1 MVFSKEL
8 DKSLIRI
15 LEADAENRST
25 ILDFLNAIPQDT
37 LKEIKQL
44 VKRFEKAMKEDG
56 EYMLSE
62 DVETSD
68 GTYECD
74 FLEEDENIVFDIT
87 FHADD
92 EVEQLA
98 TFTNA
103 LSLET
108 NHPFYEPDENEELT
122 IGSVTHTMILQ
133 TNGKYTDTMKK
144 NFVPALQL
152 NGNHIEGVVLERES
166 TTEYS
171 IIYQG
176 QVQNE
181 IIKKENN
188 LTGTSEILSVDVSTL
203 PEDITIEYLNK
214 KYGDAPKILEK

>member
-8 DKSLIRI
+8 DKSLIKI

-37 LKEIKQL
+37 LEEIKQL
-44 VKRFEKAMKEDG
+44 VKRFEKAMREDG
-56 EYMLSE
+56 KYMFSE
-62 DVETSD
+62 DVETSN

-74 FLEEDENIVFDIT
+74 FLEEDENIIFDIT

-152 NGNHIEGVVLERES
+152 NGNHVEGVVLERES

-171 IIYQG
+171 IVYQG

-203 PEDITIEYLNK
+203 PEDITIEYLNR
-214 KYGDAPKILEK
+214 KYGDTPKILEK